1 MRIGAWWV
9 APWALSTRKPGLPS
23 GALARSFAGMS
34 TLELIVED
42 LRKLP
47 PPKLA
52 EAAGFVH
59 RLTEVTRA
67 ERLAA
72 LERSAGILTDAEG
85 AELERVI
92 NEGCEKIDARD
103 W

>member
-1 MRIGAWWV
+1 
-9 APWALSTRKPGLPS
+9 
-23 GALARSFAGMS
+23 MS
-34 TLELIVED
+34 TLEMIFEEL
-42 LRKLP
+42 KTLP

-52 EAAGFVH
+52 EAAALIHGL
-59 RLTEVTRA
+59 REGARA

-72 LERSAGILTDAEG
+72 LERSAGILTDEEG

-92 NEGCEKIDARD
+92 EEGCEKIDVRD

>member
-1 MRIGAWWV
+1 
-9 APWALSTRKPGLPS
+9 
-23 GALARSFAGMS
+23 MS
-34 TLELIVED
+34 TLDMIVAEL
-42 LRKLP
+42 KTLP
-47 PPKLA
+47 PPKLE
-52 EAAGFVH
+52 EAAALIHNLRTNG
-59 RLTEVTRA
+59 RA

-92 NEGCEKIDARD
+92 EEGCEKIDARD